1 MLGDDLKVLA
11 EALPGGIYI
20 PESTTSWPL
29 TKWRPLLGVEARIWV
44 DGVGHYGFSVY
55 RGKVSFPPLSES
67 VACDCLLQ
75 AMTLVEVEIEK
86 LAKSEENSA

>member
-1 MLGDDLKVLA
+1 M
-11 EALPGGIYI
+11 
-20 PESTTSWPL
+20 SWPL

-55 RGKVSFPPLSES
+55 RGEDRYPPLSESVAS